1 MIKPKTIVLLAILAG
16 GCATRPAD
24 EWARGQQPLPG
35 EKHFAWVRQLTTN
48 IEHGTHAEA
57 YFSPDGKQLIL
68 QAIRAGDKADQIYVL
83 DIATGKIDRVSDG
96 KGKTT

>member
-1 MIKPKTIVLLAILAG
+1 MIEPRTIVLLAVLLG
-16 GCATRPAD
+16 GCAVRPAA
-24 EWARGQQPLPG
+24 EWARGQTPLAG

-48 IEHGTHAEA
+48 IDHGTHAEA
-57 YFSPDGKQLIL
+57 YFSPDGKKLVL

-83 DIATGKIDRVSDG
+83 DIATGTIDRVSDG

>member
-1 MIKPKTIVLLAILAG
+1 MIKPKTVLLLAALVG
-16 GCATRPAD
+16 GCAARPTAD
-24 EWARGQQPLPG
+24 WARAMTPIEG
-35 EKHFAWVRQLTTN
+35 ESHFAWVRQLTTN

-57 YFSPDGKQLIL
+57 YFSPDGKKLVL